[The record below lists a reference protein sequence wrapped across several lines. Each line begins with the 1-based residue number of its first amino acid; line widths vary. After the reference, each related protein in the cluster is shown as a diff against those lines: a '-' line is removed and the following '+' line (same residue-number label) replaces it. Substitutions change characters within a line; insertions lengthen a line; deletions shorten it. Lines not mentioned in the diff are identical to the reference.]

1 MINLFQPM
9 KLPVGIELLV
19 ISCYTGQC
27 SSEMRLDRLQDM
39 EQQGDYMCMVSVPEL
54 NVSRHSNIACLTIK
68 MDPHKRPEFN
78 RKAFLT
84 CCKSNKSIFFFS
96 CTPNSSSNYKSPSK
110 QNLNIIVSVFFFKN
124 ILCVRRQKRCYLKS

>member
-84 CCKSNKSIFFFS
+84 CCKSNKSIFFFLAL
-96 CTPNSSSNYKSPSK
+96 PIQVQIINPP
-110 QNLNIIVSVFFFKN
+110 LNKIKHSLIIVSFFFDK
-124 ILCVRRQKRCYLKS
+124 IFYVYGAKKDVI